1 MKLEYLLDDVI
12 KEMRVGDF
20 DYYKKPSN
28 PPSALSGTAG
38 FSNKQSQAVVN
49 KSISKYAKILSRAE
63 KAIGKSM
70 KKGVKDG
77 RYDVL
82 DIASSVYGDISRY
95 NYPTEMDLILDI
107 WHSIKAD
114 LVKLRGGKARD

>member
-20 DYYKKPSN
+20 DYYKKPFS
-28 PPSALSGTAG
+28 PLPFSGTAG

-49 KSISKYAKILSRAE
+49 KSMSKYAKILSRAE